1 MFYSIIRNIEIYI
14 ESNNYILFGVH
25 FYKMGW
31 NGMGN
36 FNIKKVLAF
45 YLLEKLKEKNDK
57 KYGLKS
63 QNVYYDENV
72 F

>member
-1 MFYSIIRNIEIYI
+1 
-14 ESNNYILFGVH
+14 
-25 FYKMGW
+25 MGW

-36 FNIKKVLAF
+36 FNIKKVLAY
-45 YLLEKLKEKNDK
+45 YLLEKSNKKRPRKIKRKNDK

>member
-1 MFYSIIRNIEIYI
+1 
-14 ESNNYILFGVH
+14 
-25 FYKMGW
+25 
-31 NGMGN
+31 MGN
-36 FNIKKVLAF
+36 FNIKKVLAY
-45 YLLEKLKEKNDK
+45 YLLEKSNKKRLRKIKRKNDK